1 MACFVGCVRTRSREA
16 SCVTRVFQ
24 FLAPHP
30 ARCSRSAG
38 CCPYRR
44 VFDRIASDRGSIDCR
59 TVLRGH
65 LGMERV
71 DWTDLEDL
79 YDVLNGRIC
88 TVRQFVALL
97 GVNPREFL
105 EIQRR
110 CRIIAVDLAAALVF
124 LKTYVVSDVGAVI
137 FGVSTSTFD
146 EPMPESMRLLQQ
158 CPTWYASMSS
168 AIHAARRAVFGLDTH
183 SLSLSLCL
191 TH

>member
-1 MACFVGCVRTRSREA
+1 M
-16 SCVTRVFQ
+16 
-24 FLAPHP
+24 
-30 ARCSRSAG
+30 
-38 CCPYRR
+38 
-44 VFDRIASDRGSIDCR
+44 FDRIASGRGSIDCR

-79 YDVLNGRIC
+79 YAVLNGRIC

-110 CRIIAVDLAAALVF
+110 CRIVAVELAAALVF

-137 FGVSTSTFD
+137 FGVSTST
-146 EPMPESMRLLQQ
+146 
-158 CPTWYASMSS
+158 YV
-168 AIHAARRAVFGLDTH
+168 RRANAGIDALAAAMPNVVRFDVVGHPCRKESCVWTRYSF
-183 SLSLSLCL
+183 SLSLIDADQFRESNEPGRMLAKVVNGC
-191 TH
+191 

>member
-1 MACFVGCVRTRSREA
+1 
-16 SCVTRVFQ
+16 
-24 FLAPHP
+24 
-30 ARCSRSAG
+30 
-38 CCPYRR
+38 